1 MEIEA
6 HSQQAGAP
14 AQPLR
19 TPNTYAKLATV
30 DMPVLVLAAD
40 ADLLAPPSMMRAWAV
55 HLQNYEFATVPESGH
70 SIAWE
75 QPEVFNE
82 KVLAFIARH

>member
-1 MEIEA
+1 
-6 HSQQAGAP
+6 
-14 AQPLR
+14 
-19 TPNTYAKLATV
+19 
-30 DMPVLVLAAD
+30 
-40 ADLLAPPSMMRAWAV
+40 MMRAGAA
-55 HLQNYEFATVPESGH
+55 HLKNYEFGTVPESGH